1 MGYKKFG
8 STSSETLP
16 VGSLVPTVL
25 KINYPT
31 KPNWVNLSITNQ
43 LLDTTAYPSFVGIT
57 EGVLV
62 ADVLPSTP
70 ATGNNLQTLLDAD
83 SKTIGM
89 AVKRTNY
96 FWVLGVSASGTEQC
110 MYRSADGLTWTKVG
124 NLSPITSTAYIG
136 NIYEY
141 NGKVYV
147 VNYGNGIYES
157 TDSTGTTFV
166 RKTST
171 QTYHVMSYNAGL
183 FVIGSEI
190 DGKIYT
196 TTDHVT
202 YTLRYTSSITGSNVY
217 ASKPLWVPSL
227 SKWCTASCDNAGGVA
242 KFASSS
248 DGISGW
254 SEVSIGTFAS
264 GNNNIELNFLDG
276 KLMACGA
283 NGSNRFYSSNGGS
296 SWTFF
301 AINISSWSTYNY
313 NGETNSVVAGDGYYY
328 PQSTGSAKFINT
340 VTPTPSERAVSN
352 LGGSTQLGKFFDGTY
367 VYCLNQ
373 NASNQL
379 GVIRLTYAPTL
390 GKVILPDSDNMMR
403 VY

>member
-1 MGYKKFG
+1 MGYKNFG

-25 KINYPT
+25 KINDPT

-43 LLDTTAYPSFVGIT
+43 LLDTTAYPSFVGIA
-57 EGVLV
+57 EGSLV
-62 ADVLPSTP
+62 ADTLPSTP
-70 ATGNNLQTLLDAD
+70 ATGNNLETLLNAD
-83 SKTIGM
+83 SKTLGM

-96 FWVLGVSASGTEQC
+96 FWALGVSASGTDQC
-110 MYRSADGLTWTKVG
+110 MYRSVDGITWTKVG
-124 NLSPITSTAYIG
+124 NLSPVAATGYVG

-171 QTYHVMSYNAGL
+171 QYYHTMSYNAGL
-183 FVIGSEI
+183 FVIGSQV

-196 TTDHVT
+196 TTDHTT

-227 SKWCTASCDNAGGVA
+227 SKWCTASCSSAGGLF

-254 SEVSIGTFAS
+254 SEVSGGNFVS
-264 GNNNIELNFLDG
+264 GDISIELKFFNGYL
-276 KLMACGA
+276 LACA
-283 NGSNRFYSSNGGS
+283 PNVSNKYYSATGS
-296 SWTFF
+296 SWSYLGLV
-301 AINISSWSTYNY
+301 APSWGLYNH
-313 NGETNSVVAGDGYYY
+313 NGEIGGVVAGDAYYY
-328 PQSTGSAKFINT
+328 YTSSSASNFINT
-340 VTPTPSERAVSN
+340 PVPPFTPRAVSN
-352 LGGSTQLGKFFDGTY
+352 LSGSTVMTRTYEGGFIYSCNQNSSTQLGVT
-367 VYCLNQ
+367 
-373 NASNQL
+373 
-379 GVIRLTYAPTL
+379 RLAYTPTL
-390 GKVILPDSDNMMR
+390 GKVILPDSNNMMR